1 MNAAKEVGGDFYDFF
16 LIDDD
21 HLCLI
26 MADVSGKGVPAC
38 LFMMMSKT
46 ILQNCALLG
55 KSAAEILELTNE
67 ALCTNNSVEMFV
79 TVWLGILEIS
89 TGRITAANAGHEYPA
104 LKKGSRFELLKD
116 AHGFVIG
123 GMPGMKFR
131 EYDIQMAPGDK
142 LFLYTDGV
150 PEATDKEEKMFGT
163 ERMLAS
169 LNTAPDSS
177 AEDILRRVSEDMKGF
192 VKGEEQ
198 FDDVTMLC
206 LEYKGPNRGETEE
219 G

>member
-1 MNAAKEVGGDFYDFF
+1 
-16 LIDDD
+16 
-21 HLCLI
+21 
-26 MADVSGKGVPAC
+26 
-38 LFMMMSKT
+38 
-46 ILQNCALLG
+46 
-55 KSAAEILELTNE
+55 
-67 ALCTNNSVEMFV
+67 MFV

-104 LKKGSRFELLKD
+104 LQKGSRFELLKD
-116 AHGFVIG
+116 VHGFVIG
-123 GMPGMKFR
+123 GMEGIKYR
-131 EYDIQMAPGDK
+131 EYDIQMEPGDK

-150 PEATDKEEKMFGT
+150 PEASDREKKMFGT

-177 AEDILRRVSEDMKGF
+177 AEEIQGKVSKDMKDF

-206 LEYKGPNRGETEE
+206 LEYKGSAQ
-219 G
+219 

>member
-1 MNAAKEVGGDFYDFF
+1 
-16 LIDDD
+16 
-21 HLCLI
+21 
-26 MADVSGKGVPAC
+26 
-38 LFMMMSKT
+38 
-46 ILQNCALLG
+46 
-55 KSAAEILELTNE
+55 
-67 ALCTNNSVEMFV
+67 
-79 TVWLGILEIS
+79 
-89 TGRITAANAGHEYPA
+89 
-104 LKKGSRFELLKD
+104 
-116 AHGFVIG
+116 
-123 GMPGMKFR
+123 MKFR

-150 PEATDKEEKMFGT
+150 PEATDKEKKMFGT

-206 LEYKGPNRGETEE
+206 LEYKGSAQ
-219 G
+219 